1 MRTSH
6 TSAYQEMMINSKLL
20 EVPRGSYQRELNA
33 KRVRKI
39 AAKFDPRLVNPPKV
53 SYRNGRY
60 YVFDGQHTIAVLK
73 LLNGGRDLMIRCIV
87 YTGMTESEEALLF
100 AQQAGEAAKLTP
112 GDKMRAMIYGGDPEC
127 MAFLKATESVGLRL
141 DYTQRRGKLR
151 IGCIGTAFEEFKRV
165 GADLYKEALS
175 LIVAAWQ
182 LSRPHP
188 VDETG
193 RRSWRRA
200 PVFARE
206 LRRPPQKSAKRK
218 RDGDPESLRAETIQS
233 VIRFIELYRD
243 EYDPR
248 RLVTRLHK
256 TDPLTI
262 YREGRAMGVNMAG
275 YKKYLYQVFCIYN
288 GSSKKKVLP
297 MKF

>member
-1 MRTSH
+1 MNQQPPGKCIANENNV
-6 TSAYQEMMINSKLL
+6 SASCVKRSEFF
-20 EVPRGSYQRELNA
+20 A
-33 KRVRKI
+33 KGVD
-39 AAKFDPRLVNPPKV
+39 AA
-53 SYRNGRY
+53 
-60 YVFDGQHTIAVLK
+60 
-73 LLNGGRDLMIRCIV
+73 
-87 YTGMTESEEALLF
+87 EEAAPGIKQEILTGSIKPTEKAVVAIAKAPLDERP
-100 AQQAGEAAKLTP
+100 ALVQQLRQA
-112 GDKMRAMIYGGDPEC
+112 R
-127 MAFLKATESVGLRL
+127 KAETQA
-141 DYTQRRGKLR
+141 QRRGKHR

-193 RRSWRRA
+193 RRSWRSA

-218 RDGDPESLRAETIQS
+218 RQAHRSAACGRNSGACLAQHPRQ
-233 VIRFIELYRD
+233 